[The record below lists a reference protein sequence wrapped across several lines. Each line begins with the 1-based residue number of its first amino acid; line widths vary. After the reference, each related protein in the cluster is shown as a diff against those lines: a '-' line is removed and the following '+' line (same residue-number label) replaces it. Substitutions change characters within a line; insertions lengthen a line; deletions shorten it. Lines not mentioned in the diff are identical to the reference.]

1 MGMQP
6 YQLQESWKRFK
17 IYQDPQARSDLIDH
31 YKYLVKIT
39 AGRVVSSPPPGL
51 DRDDLVGA
59 GVQGLIKAI
68 DQFDFT
74 RAVKFE
80 TYAIALIRGAIL
92 EMLRDEDW
100 VPRSVRERLKL
111 LERTHM
117 ALEVKVGRPPR
128 DVEIAEAMGLSIEDY
143 HQLLIQLG
151 RTSLASIDDVLASNE
166 NDDQLRV
173 SDLIEDGG
181 VSPEGQ
187 VHGRE
192 IRRVLVDSI
201 EKLPKREHLVISLY
215 YYEGLTFKEIGKVL
229 GVSESRVYQLHT
241 QAMVRLRVGLTEHLP
256 VGQRR

>member
-1 MGMQP
+1 MQP
-6 YQLQESWKRFK
+6 HQLQDCWKKFK
-17 IYQDPQARSDLIDH
+17 IYQDPTARGQLIDH

-80 TYAIALIRGAIL
+80 TYAIALVRGAIL

-111 LERTHM
+111 LERTYM
-117 ALEVKVGRPPR
+117 DLEVRLGRPPR
-128 DVEIAEAMGLSIEDY
+128 EVEVAEAMGVTLEDY
-143 HQLLIQLG
+143 HQVLIQLG
-151 RTSLASIDDVLASNE
+151 RTSLASIDDILASNE

-173 SDLIEDGG
+173 ADLIEDKA
-181 VSPEGQ
+181 VCPEGE

-192 IRRVLVDSI
+192 MRRLLGDSI
-201 EKLPKREHLVISLY
+201 ERLPEREHLVISLY

-241 QAMVRLRVGLTEHLP
+241 QAMVRLRVGLADN
-256 VGQRR
+256 VNMFQRQ

>member
-6 YQLQESWKRFK
+6 YQLQDCWKRFK
-17 IYQDPQARSDLIDH
+17 IYQDQTSRSELIDH

-80 TYAIALIRGAIL
+80 TYAIALVRGAIL

-117 ALEVKVGRPPR
+117 DLEAKLGRPPR
-128 DVEIAEAMGLSIEDY
+128 EVEIAEAMALTLEDY
-143 HQLLIQLG
+143 HQVLIQLG
-151 RTSLASIDDVLASNE
+151 RTSLASIDDILSSNE

-173 SDLIEDGG
+173 SDLIEDKMTY
-181 VSPEGQ
+181 PEGE

-192 IRRVLVDSI
+192 IRRLLAESI
-201 EKLPKREHLVISLY
+201 ERLPEREHLVISLY

-241 QAMVRLRVGLTEHLP
+241 QAMVRLRVGLAENISMF
-256 VGQRR
+256 QRQ